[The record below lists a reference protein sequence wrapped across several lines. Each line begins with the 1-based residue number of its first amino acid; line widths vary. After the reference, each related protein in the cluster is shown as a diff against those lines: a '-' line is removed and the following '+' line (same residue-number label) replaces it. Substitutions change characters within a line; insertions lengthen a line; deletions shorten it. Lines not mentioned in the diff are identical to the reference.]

1 MPKDLFKI
9 LEQSEVDKDRLKER
23 FFYLRRES
31 SGISGVKIGGTPD
44 ALLMFNANTGAV
56 QDDNTTKAE
65 KQIRIPIQPLAWA
78 IDPNAVEVPEI
89 PEPVE
94 EEPENIEPEIIIQ
107 EESAG
112 LNPRASI
119 CFLYTMLF
127 YSTFTS
133 FIL

>member
-9 LEQSEVDKDRLKER
+9 LEQSEIDKERLKER

-31 SGISGVKIGGTPD
+31 SGISGIKIGGTPD
-44 ALLMFNANTGAV
+44 GLLIFNANTGAV

-78 IDPNAVEVPEI
+78 IDPNAVEVPVI

-94 EEPENIEPEIIIQ
+94 EEPEIIVAEVAIQ
-107 EESAG
+107 EDSASQG
-112 LNPRASI
+112 PKSTI
-119 CFLYTMLF
+119 CLFAMLVYF
-127 YSTFTS
+127 TFTFS
-133 FIL
+133 H